1 MNKESENPERAAH
14 RKEDGAHSVFNAF
27 AEFREPLSSMQGL
40 LLLISYLPK
49 SGELER
55 YIHLLEECA
64 GQMEEV
70 MVKMSRFMTSYNTVR
85 TEARLDAHD
94 LVGNVLHTFGERIAE
109 HAITVHTEIAQNQV
123 WIGDHHTVSEILRQL
138 ISNSINFRNQNK
150 SNRSI
155 DIHVGVTPH
164 FVRLEIKD
172 NGTGVASQH
181 QSKIFE
187 PFFKASQQSKGLGIG
202 LFLVKEMVRGLGGT
216 LDFDSEEK
224 VGSTFVV
231 TIPNRLYQ

>member
-1 MNKESENPERAAH
+1 MNKESENPGDTVH
-14 RKEDGAHSVFNAF
+14 RKEEAAHSVFNAF
-27 AEFREPLSSMQGL
+27 AEFREPLSSIQGL

-64 GQMEEV
+64 SQMEGV
-70 MVKMSRFMTSYNTVR
+70 MVKMSRFMTSYNAVR
-85 TEARLDAHD
+85 TEARLDANEV
-94 LVGNVLHTFGERIAE
+94 VGNVLHTFSERIAE
-109 HAITVHTEIAQNQV
+109 HGIQVRTEIEQNQV
-123 WIGDHHTVSEILRQL
+123 WIGDLHTVSEILRQL
-138 ISNSINFRNQNK
+138 ICNSINFRNHNK
-150 SNRSI
+150 DNRRI
-155 DIHVGVTPH
+155 NIHIGVTPH
-164 FVRLEIKD
+164 FVRLEIED
-172 NGTGVASQH
+172 NGGGIALHH
-181 QSKIFE
+181 QPRIFE

-231 TIPNRLYQ
+231 TLPNRLYQ